1 MQYYYIGS
9 GTEFDQ
15 GELICS
21 YSLEYDIRY
30 DLVPDVF
37 IEFDTYFIS
46 NTKTKSNS
54 YCCWVDKMRIYRFY
68 ERWENTKCRRMLGS
82 NTKN

>member
-46 NTKTKSNS
+46 NTKTKRNS
-54 YCCWVDKMRIYRFY
+54 YCC
-68 ERWENTKCRRMLGS
+68 
-82 NTKN
+82 